1 MQKPENKSVKQ
12 EESNMESFGN
22 RLAEI
27 RKQHNLTQN
36 DIAEKLD
43 ISPQAVSKWENDL
56 TSPDIDT
63 LIKLAEIFNISI
75 DELVGKKNYEVQYV
89 EQEERKDISKL
100 MLRIRV
106 DTTAGDRIRVNLPVL
121 AVKALIN
128 NDSVKLIS
136 GDSALEAIDFNQIM
150 NMVEQGLIGELVSV
164 DSADGDHVSVVV
176 E

>member
-1 MQKPENKSVKQ
+1 
-12 EESNMESFGN
+12 MESFGN

-36 DIAEKLD
+36 DIADRLD

-63 LIKLAEIFNISI
+63 LIKLAEIFNVSI
-75 DELVGKKNYEVQYV
+75 DELVGKKSYEVQYV

-100 MLRIRV
+100 MLRIKI
-106 DTTAGDRIRVNLPVL
+106 DTTAGDRVRVNLPMT

-128 NDSVKLIS
+128 NDSAKFIS

-150 NMVEQGLIGELVSV
+150 NMVEQGLIGELVSI
-164 DSADGDHVSVVV
+164 DSADGDHISVVV

>member
-1 MQKPENKSVKQ
+1 M
-12 EESNMESFGN
+12 
-22 RLAEI
+22 
-27 RKQHNLTQN
+27 
-36 DIAEKLD
+36 
-43 ISPQAVSKWENDL
+43 
-56 TSPDIDT
+56 
-63 LIKLAEIFNISI
+63 
-75 DELVGKKNYEVQYV
+75 GKKNYEVQYV